1 MKSEWYSVFQGNRKF
16 DLFAERDEQLHG
28 FQRRLVSN
36 TYAMESLKTLEPG
49 VKDLVSLFL
58 AKMKELQGQAIDMGV
73 WLQLFAFGWS
83 RLIPPEFIL

>member
-28 FQRRLVSN
+28 IQRRLVSH

-49 VKDLVSLFL
+49 VKDSVSLFL
-58 AKMKELQGQAIDMGV
+58 AKMKQLQGQAIDMGV
-73 WLQLFAFGWS
+73 WVQLFAFGWS
-83 RLIPPEFIL
+83 CLIPPEFVI